1 LAESRKTLLYS
12 DEYPPRHI
20 GENMKTTVA
29 AAVSI
34 AGVLAAGAGAFAVN
48 TAVLSA
54 SPQTESAMVASA
66 PVNTSV
72 VAESQG
78 AGSLSPVTTNSSSAT
93 ASDNSTST
101 YKVGDAGRVILAMNN
116 GTIQVVNV
124 LPSDGWTA
132 KSPEYDDGEVEVKFR
147 SSTVEL
153 EFSARVKNGQI
164 EVYVESEYEDADESY
179 EREDDHHDD
188 EDHDDEEE
196 DD

>member
-1 LAESRKTLLYS
+1 
-12 DEYPPRHI
+12 
-20 GENMKTTVA
+20 MKTTVA

-54 SPQTESAMVASA
+54 SPQTESAMVAST

-72 VAESQG
+72 VVESQG
-78 AGSLSPVTTNSSSAT
+78 AESLSPVTTDSSSVT

-188 EDHDDEEE
+188 EDHDDEE
-196 DD
+196 DDD

>member
-12 DEYPPRHI
+12 DECPPRHI

-54 SPQTESAMVASA
+54 SPQTESAMVAST

-72 VAESQG
+72 VVESQG
-78 AGSLSPVTTNSSSAT
+78 AESLSPVTTDSSSVT

-188 EDHDDEEE
+188 EDHDDEE
-196 DD
+196 DDD